1 MWTAVAGRNMD
12 VILRGWHDNARRQ
25 MQRGREDCVPAPK
38 FVSKRSA
45 DGELSSGAFGLS
57 QIPVQGGP
65 PGRPDIH
72 WTRPVLPNSSGG
84 AVGGY

>member
-1 MWTAVAGRNMD
+1 MAAK
-12 VILRGWHDNARRQ
+12 IAS
-25 MQRGREDCVPAPK
+25 PPPK

-45 DGELSSGAFGLS
+45 DGQLSSDAFGLS

-72 WTRPVLPNSSGG
+72 WTRPALPNSSRG
-84 AVGGY
+84 AIGGY